1 MAKRIKRPL
10 KTGLVKKKQAL
21 ATEHDVQAQGAAL
34 LIYKKRR

>member
-21 ATEHDVQAQGAAL
+21 ATEHVQAQGAAL

>member
-10 KTGLVKKKQAL
+10 KTGLVKKQAL